1 MKYYIDAY
9 DWVMVGNVYGMSG
22 FSDGGSITTKP
33 YIASSNYLLKMSDY
47 DKNEIGAIFWMQF
60 YWRFLYIHSHKFD
73 KNPRMKMQIALLNKM
88 NKEKLDRHLKNR
100 KWFYKK
106 YFFIT
111 DWHIFKGKVLILLKI
126 TLSKRYLWKNGNPI
140 K

>member
-1 MKYYIDAY
+1 MCIFFFMKYYIDAY

-47 DKNEIGAIFWMQF
+47 DKNENWCNILDAL

-88 NKEKLDRHLKNR
+88 PKEKLETHLKIANNFLE
-100 KWFYKK
+100 KL
-106 YFFIT
+106 FIT
-111 DWHIFKGKVLILLKI
+111 D
-126 TLSKRYLWKNGNPI
+126 
-140 K
+140 